1 MRILHSYLQSLHLQ
15 ARLRGTI
22 EVGEY
27 EFNLF
32 VRGHHVYYTSW
43 TPYIGKVL
51 FARRE
56 NDNDYDRFSVAI
68 VKEQEVV
75 GHVPRRI
82 SNIIFFFL
90 GYDENNIV
98 SCEITGQRIN
108 HGAGLEI
115 EVPCVYRFHGHGTHI
130 TRSQEF
136 LE

>member
-1 MRILHSYLQSLHLQ
+1 M
-15 ARLRGTI
+15 
-22 EVGEY
+22 
-27 EFNLF
+27 
-32 VRGHHVYYTSW
+32 
-43 TPYIGKVL
+43 L

-75 GHVPRRI
+75 GHIPRRI

-90 GYDENNIV
+90 GYNENNIV
-98 SCEITGQRIN
+98 SCEITGQHIN
-108 HGAGLEI
+108 RGAGLGI
-115 EVPCVYRFHGHGTHI
+115 EVPCVYRFRGHGTHI

>member
-1 MRILHSYLQSLHLQ
+1 M
-15 ARLRGTI
+15 
-22 EVGEY
+22 
-27 EFNLF
+27 
-32 VRGHHVYYTSW
+32 
-43 TPYIGKVL
+43 L

-82 SNIIFFFL
+82 SNIIFFL

-98 SCEITGQRIN
+98 SCEITGQHIN
-108 HGAGLEI
+108 RRAGLGI
-115 EVPCVYRFHGHGTHI
+115 EVPCVYRFRGHGTHI
-130 TRSQEF
+130 TQSQEF